1 MDEILF
7 QITTKHL
14 ENGMRGVPMG
24 YCTLSR
30 IDALQGLLYR
40 EKPIESFI
48 DLSMEEVIYFLY
60 FGRLPKK
67 EEKDV
72 FMQQMTA
79 RYFISSGAIR
89 LIRSLP
95 TSVSPIKLFA
105 SALLILGMY
114 EATGDYKKDCLNV
127 IGKLPVIVA
136 EVINH
141 HAGWGE
147 TPQIVEN
154 CGYID
159 NLLYRLQTPRG
170 ERSLL
175 HQIFSLYVMLY
186 CDIGGTDLTTFVGKT
201 VASGKADIYD
211 SLSAAGCSIGGGE
224 EEEIGLLYLEHT
236 RNILQHCREDITKE
250 RISQCVQSD
259 PTMRKQIEPF
269 YSLQED
275 TRATIFYRF
284 AEEYFSTHPLIKVA
298 KLLREVMI
306 GILYKEKHKSYYPS
320 IGTISSAVLQVTG
333 FPYCE
338 YYPVLFGL
346 SRCIGTAVQIVYERC
361 DARNGMGMPMIQPR
375 YLYRTN

>member
-7 QITTKHL
+7 QITPKHL
-14 ENGMRGVPMG
+14 ENGLQGVPMG

-30 IDALQGLLYR
+30 IDALKGLLYR
-40 EKPIESFI
+40 EKPIESLL
-48 DLSMEEVIYFLY
+48 DLSVEEVIYLLY

-67 EEKDV
+67 EEKDA
-72 FMQQMTA
+72 FMQQITA

-95 TSVSPIKLFA
+95 TSVTPMKLFA

-127 IGKLPVIVA
+127 IGKLPAIVA

-154 CGYID
+154 YGYID

-170 ERSLL
+170 DRSLL
-175 HQIFSLYVMLY
+175 NKIFSLYIMLY
-186 CDIGGTDLTTFVGKT
+186 CDIGATDLATFVGKA

-211 SLSAAGCSIGGGE
+211 SLSASSSAISGGKMD
-224 EEEIGLLYLEHT
+224 EIGLLYLKHI
-236 RNILQHCREDITKE
+236 RSILQHCREDITKE
-250 RISQCVQSD
+250 MIFEHIQNNL
-259 PTMRKQIEPF
+259 TMRKQIESF

-275 TRATIFYRF
+275 TRATVFYRI
-284 AEEYFSTHPLIKVA
+284 AQEYFPTHPLIKVA
-298 KLLREVMI
+298 CLLREVMT

-320 IGTISSAVLQVTG
+320 VGTISSAILQGTG
-333 FPYCE
+333 FPYPE

-346 SRCIGTAVQIVYERC
+346 SRCIGAAVQIVYERC
-361 DARNGMGMPMIQPR
+361 DARNGIGTPMMQPI
-375 YLYRTN
+375 YLYRMN

>member
-67 EEKDV
+67 EEKDA
-72 FMQQMTA
+72 FMRQMTA
-79 RYFISSGAIR
+79 RYFISSGTIR

-95 TSVSPIKLFA
+95 TSVSPMKLFA

-154 CGYID
+154 YGYID
-159 NLLYRLQTPRG
+159 NFLYRLQTPRG
-170 ERSLL
+170 ERALL
-175 HQIFSLYVMLY
+175 HKIFSLYVMLY

-211 SLSAAGCSIGGGE
+211 SLSAAGSSIGGGE
-224 EEEIGLLYLEHT
+224 EEEIGLLYLEHI

-259 PTMRKQIEPF
+259 PTMRKQIEAF

-284 AEEYFSTHPLIKVA
+284 AQEYFSTHPLIKVA

-338 YYPVLFGL
+338 YYPILFGL
-346 SRCIGTAVQIVYERC
+346 SRCIGAAVQIVYERC
-361 DARNGMGMPMIQPR
+361 DARNGMGVPMIQPR